1 MKLLKL
7 IPFFLIMLLI
17 SACNK
22 EELNW
27 YGVVIFKPVEVAETT
42 WNAELQY
49 VDYSEVENTPPD
61 LLRITCNHDEE
72 NPGPVAYRIPGTS
85 IEGMIEVSQE
95 GSGEAVIER
104 TKLEEYIETIILEDG
119 TIIDSIPLV
128 LSWGSETEILDLP
141 YLTAIKDFEKTI
153 WDRILATIFS

>member
-1 MKLLKL
+1 MKTLKL
-7 IPFFLIMLLI
+7 IPFFLIMLLLA
-17 SACNK
+17 ACSK

-27 YGVVIFKPVEVAETT
+27 YGVVIFKPTEVTGTT

-49 VDYSEVENTPPD
+49 VDYSDVEKTPPD
-61 LLRITCNHDEE
+61 LLRITCNHEKE
-72 NPGPVAYRIPGTS
+72 NPEAVAYRIPGTS

-104 TKLEEYIETIILEDG
+104 TKLEEYLDTIILEDG
-119 TIIDSIPLV
+119 TITASIPLV
-128 LSWGSETEILDLP
+128 LSWGSETEILNLP
-141 YLTAIKDFEKTI
+141 YLTAIKDFEKTT